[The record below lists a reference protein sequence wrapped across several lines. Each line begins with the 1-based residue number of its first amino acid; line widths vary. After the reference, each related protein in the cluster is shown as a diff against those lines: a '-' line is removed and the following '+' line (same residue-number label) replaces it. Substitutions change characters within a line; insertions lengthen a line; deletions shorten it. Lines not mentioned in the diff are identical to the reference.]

1 MSEELNRLN
10 EISGFFRR
18 MNTKVKLL
26 TLITKAKEEY
36 DRYDYKSGI
45 ETLEEA
51 FKIDPQNPTVLRG
64 LGCMKQ
70 FSGDYD
76 TAIEFYRK
84 ALEFSEA
91 QEVEYTL
98 IGMAYYLQDKLD
110 EAVEN
115 FNLAI
120 DKNDNYTQAYE
131 GRNQA
136 MLENHVKILDL
147 QESLK
152 NTSKFKHQSISNA
165 HIYPCNLI
173 WAKNILILLWKG
185 VFFMQIKILLVE
197 DQKLMRIGIKSLFS
211 DYPDLEI
218 IGEAVNG
225 KEAIEKSRLI
235 KPDIV
240 LMDIGLPDISGI
252 EAAKQILEH
261 NNNIKVIMLTSHI
274 SEEELNASLSAGASA
289 YVIKD
294 ISTDFLMSVIKMI
307 KEGAMWIDPHVV
319 PFIRDKNSGVIPSRQ
334 LSRSAFK
341 ENHSNLTQREYEVLK
356 LVVDG
361 QSNSQIAKTL
371 TISEHTAKAHVC
383 NIIQKLV
390 VDDRTQAA
398 VKALKEG
405 LV

>member
-1 MSEELNRLN
+1 
-10 EISGFFRR
+10 
-18 MNTKVKLL
+18 
-26 TLITKAKEEY
+26 
-36 DRYDYKSGI
+36 
-45 ETLEEA
+45 
-51 FKIDPQNPTVLRG
+51 
-64 LGCMKQ
+64 
-70 FSGDYD
+70 
-76 TAIEFYRK
+76 
-84 ALEFSEA
+84 
-91 QEVEYTL
+91 
-98 IGMAYYLQDKLD
+98 
-110 EAVEN
+110 
-115 FNLAI
+115 
-120 DKNDNYTQAYE
+120 
-131 GRNQA
+131 
-136 MLENHVKILDL
+136 
-147 QESLK
+147 
-152 NTSKFKHQSISNA
+152 
-165 HIYPCNLI
+165 
-173 WAKNILILLWKG
+173 
-185 VFFMQIKILLVE
+185 MQIKILLVE

-225 KEAIEKSRLI
+225 KEAIEKSRL